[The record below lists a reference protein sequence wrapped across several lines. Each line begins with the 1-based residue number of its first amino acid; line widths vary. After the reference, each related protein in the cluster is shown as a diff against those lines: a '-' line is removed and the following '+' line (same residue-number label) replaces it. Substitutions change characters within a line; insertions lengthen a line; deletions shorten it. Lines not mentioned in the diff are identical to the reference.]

1 MRILILGSGA
11 REHALLDRLLFEQPS
26 LEVFVGSGNAGMAD
40 HSVELDPLD
49 AAAVC
54 EFASA
59 RGIDLVVVGPE
70 APLAAG
76 VTDALR
82 AQGTPVFG
90 PSRAAARLE
99 SSKNFAKEVMSAAGV
114 PTGASVETSTIE
126 EVEAALNAIGSP
138 FVVKAD
144 GLAAGKGV
152 IVTEDRQAALD
163 HAREYL
169 GSGSVLVEEFLAGP
183 EVSLFVVTDGTEAY
197 PLVPAQDFKRVG
209 DGDTGPNTG
218 GMGSYSPL
226 NWLPAGF
233 EDEVMDRI
241 ALPVIRELAAR
252 GTPFCGLLY
261 CGLVLTS
268 GGTKVIEFNVR
279 FGDPETQVILPRL
292 TSPLSELLFASATGT
307 LASIAAPE
315 FSPEAAVCVVL
326 ASEGYPASPKTGRP
340 IRGLDAAAAAGAKVL
355 HAATRLS
362 GGEILATGGRVL
374 SVVGTGP
381 TIEDARGRAYDA
393 IGKIELEGSHYRTD
407 IARGRS

>member
-26 LEVFVGSGNAGMAD
+26 LEVFVGPGNAGMAD

-99 SSKNFAKEVMSAAGV
+99 SSKNFAKEVMIAAGV

>member
-11 REHALLDRLLFEQPS
+11 REHALLDRLLLEQPS
-26 LEVFVGSGNAGMAD
+26 LEVFVGPGNAGMAD

-99 SSKNFAKEVMSAAGV
+99 SSKNFAKEVMIAAGV
-114 PTGASVETSTIE
+114 PTGASVEASTIE
-126 EVEAALNAIGSP
+126 EVEAALNEIGSP

-261 CGLVLTS
+261 CGLVLTPR
-268 GGTKVIEFNVR
+268 GTKVIEFNAR

-292 TSPLSELLFASATGT
+292 TSPLSELLLASATGT

-381 TIEDARGRAYDA
+381 TIEDARGRAYEA

>member
-11 REHALLDRLLFEQPS
+11 REHALLDRLLSEQNPP
-26 LEVFVGSGNAGMAD
+26 EVLVGPGNAGMAE

-49 AAAVC
+49 AAAVAQ
-54 EFASA
+54 FASD
-59 RGIDLVVVGPE
+59 GKFDLVVVGPE

-76 VTDALR
+76 VTDAVR
-82 AQGTPVFG
+82 ERGIPVFG

-99 SSKNFAKEVMSAAGV
+99 SSKGFAKEVMTAAGV
-114 PTGASVETSTIE
+114 PAGASVEASTID
-126 EVEAALNAIGSP
+126 EVESALDKIGSP

-152 IVTEDRQAALD
+152 IVTENRRAALD

-169 GSGSVLVEEFLAGP
+169 GSGSVLVEEFLSGP
-183 EVSLFVVTDGTEAY
+183 EVSLFVITDGTNAY
-197 PLVPAQDFKRVG
+197 PLAPAQDFKRVG

-233 EDEVMDRI
+233 EDEVMERV

-252 GTPFCGLLY
+252 GTPFSGLLY
-261 CGLVLTS
+261 CGLVLTP
-268 GGTKVIEFNVR
+268 GGTRVIEFNAR

-292 TSPLSELLFASATGT
+292 SSPLSELLLASATGT
-307 LASIAAPE
+307 LASIAAPK

-340 IRGLDAAAAAGAKVL
+340 IRGLDAAAGTGAKVL
-355 HAATRLS
+355 HAATKLS
-362 GGEILATGGRVL
+362 NGEVLATGGRVL

-381 TIEDARGRAYDA
+381 TIEDARGQAYEA

-407 IARGRS
+407 IAKGRN

>member
-11 REHALLDRLLFEQPS
+11 REHALLDCLLSEQSS
-26 LEVFVGSGNAGMAD
+26 LEVFVGPGNAGMAD

-49 AAAVC
+49 AAAVAQ
-54 EFASA
+54 FAYD
-59 RGIDLVVVGPE
+59 GKFDLVVVGPE

-82 AQGTPVFG
+82 AQGIPVFG

-99 SSKNFAKEVMSAAGV
+99 SSKNFAKEVMIAAGV
-114 PTGASVETSTIE
+114 PTGASVEASTIE
-126 EVEAALNAIGSP
+126 EVEAALNEIGSP

-152 IVTEDRQAALD
+152 IVTKDRQAALD

-268 GGTKVIEFNVR
+268 GGTKVIEFNAR

-292 TSPLSELLFASATGT
+292 ASPLSELLLASATGT

-315 FSPEAAVCVVL
+315 FSPKAAVCVVL
-326 ASEGYPASPKTGRP
+326 ASEGYPASPKIGRP
-340 IRGLDAAAAAGAKVL
+340 IRGLDAAAATGAKVL

-362 GGEILATGGRVL
+362 SGEILATGGRVL
-374 SVVGTGP
+374 SVVGAGP
-381 TIEDARGRAYDA
+381 TIDDARGRAYEA

-407 IARGRS
+407 IARGRN